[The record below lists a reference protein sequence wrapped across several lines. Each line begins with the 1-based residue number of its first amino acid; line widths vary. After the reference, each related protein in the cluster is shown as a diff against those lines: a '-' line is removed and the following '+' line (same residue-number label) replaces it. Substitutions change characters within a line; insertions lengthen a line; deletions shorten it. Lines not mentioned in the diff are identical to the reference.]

1 MSNEEMA
8 VRIQEGKRELLPELW
23 EQVRRSVMAQAGRL
37 LARSRGR
44 CDACGVTVDDFMQ
57 AGFLALLDAVATFEP
72 ARGCKLLSCLSYPLR
87 KHWSVLLCYQS
98 ERQRGEP
105 LNLSVS
111 LDETADDEDGALRAE
126 TIPDATALEA
136 FEDILGR
143 EWLRQLRQIEE
154 EEIDR
159 LSPALA
165 KLIRCRYF
173 EGMTLEQL
181 ARLRGVSA
189 ERVRQLEQRALEQ
202 LRKPRP
208 ALRLWPFLAGEGDA
222 FSLRGTGVLTFRAY
236 GSATE
241 RAAER
246 IERRRTE
253 RKRVQEQA
261 DRKLRELIEAS
272 EAGESIDLE
281 AAFEEWRATLNGN
294 L

>member
-1 MSNEEMA
+1 MISCRRDFWLCSTLSRPSN
-8 VRIQEGKRELLPELW
+8 
-23 EQVRRSVMAQAGRL
+23 
-37 LARSRGR
+37 
-44 CDACGVTVDDFMQ
+44 
-57 AGFLALLDAVATFEP
+57 P
-72 ARGCKLLSCLSYPLR
+72 ARGCKLLSWLSYPLR

-208 ALRLWPFLAGEGDA
+208 ALRLCLSSPGKETLFHC
-222 FSLRGTGVLTFRAY
+222 GV
-236 GSATE
+236 
-241 RAAER
+241 
-246 IERRRTE
+246 
-253 RKRVQEQA
+253 
-261 DRKLRELIEAS
+261 RE
-272 EAGESIDLE
+272 
-281 AAFEEWRATLNGN
+281 F
-294 L
+294 